1 MKNVITPAILDESIG
16 GQGLARPLFRSAA
29 LFNWLA
35 ALPFLIAPKMVADMF
50 GIHPT
55 PADPMFTDLFMV
67 LVLAFGWGYWKIS
80 RDPGRNRPL
89 IELGI
94 LGKLLV
100 VVVGYGYFLAGRITW
115 PFAALV
121 TGDLLWAYL
130 FWRFLH
136 RHPDNG

>member
-1 MKNVITPAILDESIG
+1 MIYMTPSLQNEAIEGRSYAK
-16 GQGLARPLFRSAA
+16 GLFSLAA
-29 LFNWLA
+29 LFNWVA
-35 ALPFLIAPKMVADMF
+35 AIPFLIAPGTVANLL

-80 RDPGRNRPL
+80 RDPRRNRPI

-94 LGKLLV
+94 FGKLLV
-100 VVVGYGYFLAGRITW
+100 VVVGYGYFFAGKITW
-115 PFAALV
+115 PFAVLV

-130 FWRFLH
+130 FWRFLRRYPANH
-136 RHPDNG
+136 